1 MQRKIFLLLIGSFFI
16 LKSVKACN
24 TEGSPAPSL
33 RQCFLQHP
41 ENVRRTAILLDL
53 SLGFFGVHRMYLGTS
68 PKVPVFYTLS
78 MGGGGVLWL
87 VDLGV
92 LIAHKDITPYLNNPR
107 MLMWSE
113 KATVLLP
120 SVGQ

>member
-1 MQRKIFLLLIGSFFI
+1 MQRKIFLLLFVSFFL
-16 LKSVKACN
+16 LKNAKGNNEVHSPLPSWRKAAF
-24 TEGSPAPSL
+24 S
-33 RQCFLQHP
+33 HP
-41 ENVRRTAILLDL
+41 ENARRVAILLDA

-68 PKVPVFYTLS
+68 PKIPVFYTLS

-92 LIAHKDITPYLNNPR
+92 LIMHKDISPFLNNPK

-113 KATVLLP
+113 KSPASLP
-120 SVGQ
+120 AISQ

>member
-1 MQRKIFLLLIGSFFI
+1 MQRKIFLFLIGSFFL
-16 LKSVKACN
+16 LKSVNAN
-24 TEGSPAPSL
+24 DWRGVPSPSWKQQM
-33 RQCFLQHP
+33 RHHP
-41 ENVRRTAILLDL
+41 DNVRRTAILLAA

-68 PKVPVFYTLS
+68 PKIPVFYTLS

-92 LIAHKDITPYLNNPR
+92 LIAHKDVSTYLNNPK

-113 KATVLLP
+113 KP
-120 SVGQ
+120 SPSLTPVR

>member
-1 MQRKIFLLLIGSFFI
+1 MQRKIFLFFIGSFFL
-16 LKSVKACN
+16 LKSVNAHDG
-24 TEGSPAPSL
+24 EIPFPSWKQRML
-33 RQCFLQHP
+33 HRP
-41 ENVRRTAILLDL
+41 DNVRRTAILLTA

-68 PKVPVFYTLS
+68 PKIPVFYTFS

-92 LIAHKDITPYLNNPR
+92 LIAHKDVSPYLNNPR

-113 KATVLLP
+113 KP
-120 SVGQ
+120 SPSLTPVR